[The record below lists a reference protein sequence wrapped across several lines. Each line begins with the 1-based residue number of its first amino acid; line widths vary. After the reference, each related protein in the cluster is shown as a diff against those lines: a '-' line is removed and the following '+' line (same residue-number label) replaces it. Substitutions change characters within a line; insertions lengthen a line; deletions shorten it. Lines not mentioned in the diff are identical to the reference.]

1 MPKPFCSKNKSKPC
15 KNVLVSIYFF
25 QHFFCKNCF
34 LENFAFWST
43 AFGPMVF
50 LLVSICFFQQN
61 HKPPKTLT
69 KMCTE
74 ILIGFDLFQRFYAG
88 LANFVNSKPMRFTL
102 VLIWIFHKTHV
113 TCAESK
119 YIACMAKIHATYT
132 TFTTYVHTK
141 NSCLCNEL
149 LINNSCPQ
157 PQIDI
162 VTGANAHCQ
171 LCPFADGN
179 LHLLWQSPS
188 RGFWVY
194 YLSEVYQE
202 LSKDVLCTNHQSQV
216 MLRSNVKNLKPQMLF
231 MFISRNASI
240 SQQITIFEN
249 SVCQPMG
256 ITVNTTDNFKIIEI

>member
-1 MPKPFCSKNKSKPC
+1 
-15 KNVLVSIYFF
+15 V
-25 QHFFCKNCF
+25 
-34 LENFAFWST
+34 
-43 AFGPMVF
+43 
-50 LLVSICFFQQN
+50 
-61 HKPPKTLT
+61 
-69 KMCTE
+69 
-74 ILIGFDLFQRFYAG
+74 
-88 LANFVNSKPMRFTL
+88 
-102 VLIWIFHKTHV
+102 
-113 TCAESK
+113 
-119 YIACMAKIHATYT
+119 
-132 TFTTYVHTK
+132 
-141 NSCLCNEL
+141 

-179 LHLLWQSPS
+179 LHLLYLFI
-188 RGFWVY
+188 RY
-194 YLSEVYQE
+194 YAYQE

-256 ITVNTTDNFKIIEI
+256 ITVNTTDNFKIIEIQLFATNEC